1 MNAGE
6 LSTLLVWA
14 AGLTYTIALVAYTT
28 VLARIAEARPRAAKA
43 AAVDTGVTA
52 TATVSAPVAV
62 GAGRTAVLDRPGGT
76 SISPAAGV
84 GAGTPIGGEVDAPDV
99 GRRAAGIA
107 RSMTYLGLAFGFVA
121 VVLRGIAAGRWP
133 TANMYEFTLVGST
146 MAIAVLVL
154 VQRRNQIPFLGVLV
168 TGAAALALFLGVNVF
183 YIRAEGVQ
191 PALQSYW
198 LIIHV
203 GVAITSSGIF
213 AVAAATS
220 VVQLMRARREEG
232 STRLAGRRWG
242 WIDTVPDSRT
252 LEALSFRLN
261 AVGFVL
267 WTFTLIAGSIWAE
280 HAWGRYWGWDPKEV
294 GTFVVW
300 VIYAAYLHARTTR
313 GWAGSRAAYFVL
325 VGFTAV
331 IANFTVINLF
341 VTGRHSYAGI

>member
-28 VLARIAEARPRAAKA
+28 VLARIAEARPRAAKVA
-43 AAVDTGVTA
+43 AAGA
-52 TATVSAPVAV
+52 TAPVAASV
-62 GAGRTAVLDRPGGT
+62 AAGSGRTAVLDRPGRPST
-76 SISPAAGV
+76 SPAAGS
-84 GAGTPIGGEVDAPDV
+84 GTGTPIVADAGVPGA

-107 RSMTYLGLAFGFVA
+107 RSMTYLGLVFGFVA

-183 YIRAEGVQ
+183 YVRAEGVQ

-198 LIIHV
+198 LVIHV

-242 WIDTVPDSRT
+242 WIDTVPDART

-341 VTGRHSYAGI
+341 VTGRHSYSGI